1 MTEIRNGRKV
11 LTTPVSAE
19 DIAALHVGDVFYLDG
34 EMVTGRDSVHGRV
47 VDEGLEMPIDIRG
60 KAIMHAGPMRDSN
73 MNSSERPV

>member
-34 EMVTGRDSVHGRV
+34 EMVTGRD
-47 VDEGLEMPIDIRG
+47 
-60 KAIMHAGPMRDSN
+60 
-73 MNSSERPV
+73 